1 MHFIDLF
8 QVDALLPP
16 PFLFLFV
23 VECFSQSSACLFSM
37 NDKNNAHVDRS
48 FSYMRLESEESMD
61 PTNEDVRREKEKV
74 SNMVSIEDSTFSAI
88 VKVRKRK
95 FSLEMVVYLILWSFQ
110 KVHPFKFDHKSKT
123 TSQSYPALT
132 IKLHLDWRGFYTA
145 YLAILPCNSQ
155 G

>member
-1 MHFIDLF
+1 MTKEPSLEQNSEFNYWIPLGSLRMHFIDLC

-16 PFLFLFV
+16 PLPFLFLFV

-61 PTNEDVRREKEKV
+61 PTDEDVRREKEKV

-95 FSLEMVVYLILWSFQ
+95 FSLEMVVYLIL
-110 KVHPFKFDHKSKT
+110 
-123 TSQSYPALT
+123 
-132 IKLHLDWRGFYTA
+132 
-145 YLAILPCNSQ
+145 
-155 G
+155 

>member
-1 MHFIDLF
+1 MLSCP
-8 QVDALLPP
+8 PP
-16 PFLFLFV
+16 PFDLFLFV

-61 PTNEDVRREKEKV
+61 PTDEDVRREKEKV
-74 SNMVSIEDSTFSAI
+74 SNMVSIEDSTFSAM

-110 KVHPFKFDHKSKT
+110 KVHPFKFDHIEQNN
-123 TSQSYPALT
+123 QSELSCFNHKAAF
-132 IKLHLDWRGFYTA
+132 R
-145 YLAILPCNSQ
+145 LARFLYSLFGNFTL
-155 G
+155 

>member
-1 MHFIDLF
+1 M
-8 QVDALLPP
+8 LLNKRIQLGPKLRIQLLDTSRFLYECILLTFAKLMLSCP
-16 PFLFLFV
+16 LPFLFLFV

-61 PTNEDVRREKEKV
+61 PTDEDVRREKEKV

-95 FSLEMVVYLILWSFQ
+95 FS
-110 KVHPFKFDHKSKT
+110 
-123 TSQSYPALT
+123 
-132 IKLHLDWRGFYTA
+132 
-145 YLAILPCNSQ
+145 
-155 G
+155 

>member
-37 NDKNNAHVDRS
+37 NDKNNVHVDRS

-61 PTNEDVRREKEKV
+61 PTDEDVRREKEKV

-88 VKVRKRK
+88 VKVRKEEVFFGNGSVPYTLI
-95 FSLEMVVYLILWSFQ
+95 FSKSPSF
-110 KVHPFKFDHKSKT
+110 
-123 TSQSYPALT
+123 
-132 IKLHLDWRGFYTA
+132 
-145 YLAILPCNSQ
+145 
-155 G
+155 